1 MSTIICDVDG
11 TLYMSGGKVNEP
23 VAQFLRDQAS
33 IGEDTTIVSARPVSR
48 LAETERWLKANDIPY
63 GDIHLSDF
71 PQGPNSGVAFKK
83 YKAELLIKDGEEID
97 LCIDNDAAARAAY
110 AELGLQVEDPKNVKP
125 GYQLPNAASVSG
137 ANKHKNPTKPKSPA
151 GAIVPDMTPNPDSAP
166 QGMTYAAPTTMS
178 KRAMVVVPTYVIE
191 PAAAGVLAWES
202 GLGRPDVQERDYEYG
217 KMLASGQIDS
227 EELYEVER
235 MILKNEDM
243 WYGIPANSDP
253 LDPAWPGPYA
263 VLAMLYGVDPSSEYS
278 CDATKGWLDAVLD
291 RTEYAEELAG
301 GEQGAPMAEPL
312 GVGADLQAQPD
323 MPARAAANEHEIRVQ
338 AIGDFTVADTA
349 DNQKTF
355 TGYAAVFNTASE
367 GLPFVERIAPGAFK
381 RAIAQA
387 DQGRRVIKFLHGHDE
402 SRMLATTASGRLKL
416 QEDAIGLRI
425 EAKLD
430 PADPDAAAVIS
441 KLTHEATAMGMSFGF
456 TVPKNG
462 QQWNEDGSRTLTDVG
477 LLEVSTLSGH
487 TPAYP
492 ATLGLTAVRKASKPL
507 GVDAEELI
515 ATVEAIKAGK
525 KLNEDQTNL
534 LDKVR
539 AKLGAKPKS
548 VHPSVAAQRLAIA
561 RMMQEDV

>member
-11 TLYMSGGKVNEP
+11 TLYMAGGKVNEQ
-23 VAQFLRDQAS
+23 VAQFIRDQAS
-33 IGEDTTIVSARPVSR
+33 IGEDTTIVSARNVSR

-110 AELGLQVEDPKNVKP
+110 AELGLKVEDPKNVKP

-137 ANKHKNPTKPKSPA
+137 SNEHKNPTKPKSPA
-151 GAIVPDMTPNPDSAP
+151 GAIVSDMTPNPDSMP
-166 QGMTYAAPTTMS
+166 QAQTNAAPTTMS
-178 KRAMVVVPTYVIE
+178 KRALVTVPTYVIE

-243 WYGIPANSDP
+243 WDDIPANSDP

-263 VLAMLYGVDPSSEYS
+263 VLAMLYGVDPSSEDS
-278 CDATKGWLDAVLD
+278 CDATKGWLDAMID
-291 RTEYAEELAG
+291 RTETAEEVAG
-301 GEQGAPMAEPL
+301 GESGAVA
-312 GVGADLQAQPD
+312 AQPE

-507 GVDAEELI
+507 GVDADELI

>member
-1 MSTIICDVDG
+1 MSAIICDVDG

-23 VAQFLRDQAS
+23 VAAFIRDQAA
-33 IGEDTTIVSARPVSR
+33 IGEDTMIVSARQVSR
-48 LAETERWLKANDIPY
+48 LEETKKWLKENDIPFSM
-63 GDIHLSDF
+63 IHLSDF
-71 PQGPNSGVAFKK
+71 PAGPNSGVAFKK
-83 YKAELLIKDGEEID
+83 YKAEQMIKDGEEID

-110 AELGLQVEDPKNVKP
+110 AELGLNVEDPKNVKP
-125 GYQLPNAASVSG
+125 GYQLPNAADVSG
-137 ANKHKNPTKPKSPA
+137 GNEHKNPAKPKEPA
-151 GAIVPDMTPNPDSAP
+151 GAIVPDMSPNPDSAP

-178 KRAMVVVPTYVIE
+178 KRAMVIVPTYVME
-191 PAAAGVLAWES
+191 PAAAGVLAWDS
-202 GLGRPDVQERDYEYG
+202 GLGRPDVTERDYNYG

-243 WYGIPANSDP
+243 WDDIPANSDP

-263 VLAMLYGVDPSSEYS
+263 VLAMLYGVDPSSEDS
-278 CDATKGWLDAVLD
+278 CDATKGWLDAVID
-291 RTEYAEELAG
+291 RAEYAEELAG

-312 GVGADLQAQPD
+312 QAGADSEANVN
-323 MPARAAANEHEIRVQ
+323 RGAANEHEIR
-338 AIGDFTVADTA
+338 AHALGEFTVADTA
-349 DNQKTF
+349 DGQKTF

-381 RAIAQA
+381 RAISQA

-416 QEDAIGLRI
+416 QEDTIGLRV

-441 KLTHEATAMGMSFGF
+441 KLTHEASAMGMSFGF

-492 ATLGLTAVRKASKPL
+492 ATLGLTAVRKAAKPL
-507 GVDAEELI
+507 GVDADALM

-525 KLNEDQTNL
+525 NLNEDQTNL

-548 VHPSVAAQRLAIA
+548 VHPSVAAQRLNIA

>member
-48 LAETERWLKANDIPY
+48 LAETERWLKANNIPY

-83 YKAELLIKDGEEID
+83 YKAELLIEDGEEID

-137 ANKHKNPTKPKSPA
+137 TNEHKNPTKPKSPA

-166 QGMTYAAPTTMS
+166 HGMTYAAPTTMS

-312 GVGADLQAQPD
+312 GASADLQAQPQ

>member
-11 TLYMSGGKVNEP
+11 TLYMAGGKVNEP
-23 VAQFLRDQAS
+23 VAQFIRDQAS
-33 IGEDTTIVSARPVSR
+33 IGEDTTIVSARNVSR

-71 PQGPNSGVAFKK
+71 PVGPNSGVAFKK
-83 YKAELLIKDGEEID
+83 YKADLLIKAGEEID
-97 LCIDNDAAARAAY
+97 LCIDNDPAARAAY
-110 AELGLQVEDPKNVKP
+110 AELGLEVEDPKNVKP
-125 GYQLPNAASVSG
+125 GYQIPGTASVSG
-137 ANKHKNPTKPKSPA
+137 SNDHKNPAKPKTPA
-151 GAIVPDMTPNPDSAP
+151 GAIVPDMTANPDSLP
-166 QGMTYAAPTTMS
+166 QGMTYAAPTKMV
-178 KRAMVVVPTYVIE
+178 KRGLVTVPDYVVQ

-202 GLGRPDVQERDYEYG
+202 GLGRPDVTERDYEYG

-243 WYGIPANSDP
+243 WDDIPANSDP

-263 VLAMLYGVDPSSEYS
+263 VLAMLYGVDPSSEDS
-278 CDATKGWLDAVLD
+278 CDATKGWLDAVID
-291 RTEYAEELAG
+291 RDETAEEAAG

-312 GVGADLQAQPD
+312 EVGVDSEMQPEA
-323 MPARAAANEHEIRVQ
+323 PARAAANEHEIRVQ
-338 AIGDFTVADTA
+338 PIGDFVVADTA
-349 DNQKTF
+349 DGQKTF

-367 GLPFVERIAPGAFK
+367 GLPFIERIAPGAFK

-416 QEDAIGLRI
+416 QEDQVGLRV

-492 ATLGLTAVRKASKPL
+492 ATLGLTAVRKAAKPL
-507 GVDAEELI
+507 GVDADALI

-525 KLNEDQTNL
+525 KLDEEQTNI

-539 AKLGAKPKS
+539 AKLGAKPRA
-548 VHPSVAAQRLAIA
+548 VHPTVAAKKLAIA
-561 RMMQEDV
+561 LMMQEDI